1 MIVEKYDMWVTLDY
15 TYETVSFKSKE
26 HLVYSNSQDC
36 WISWWIALSNMK
48 VCLILLASLIL
59 VSLAQ
64 KMDPVECDWEKEWM
78 CPGEWNEDKQ
88 PISPDYCIPIKVGD
102 CYNYCPVGDWY
113 CSKDGEDRMFC
124 PGNIDING
132 CEELGYCYPGSK

>member
-15 TYETVSFKSKE
+15 AYETVSFKSTE
-26 HLVYSNSQDC
+26 HLVYFISQDC
-36 WISWWIALSNMK
+36 WISWWITLSNMK

-64 KMDPVECDWEKEWM
+64 KMDPVECDWEKEWL
-78 CPGEWNEDKQ
+78 CPAEYGL
-88 PISPDYCIPIKVGD
+88 DYCIPIKVGD

-113 CSKDGEDRMFC
+113 CSSDGKDRIFC

-132 CEELGYCYPGSK
+132 CEELGSCSSGSK

>member
-15 TYETVSFKSKE
+15 AYETVSFKSKE
-26 HLVYSNSQDC
+26 HLVYSISQDC
-36 WISWWIALSNMK
+36 WISWWITLSNMK

-113 CSKDGEDRMFC
+113 CGKDRILC
-124 PGNIDING
+124 PGSIDING
-132 CEELGYCYPGSK
+132 CKELDSCWPGSK

>member
-15 TYETVSFKSKE
+15 AYETVSFKSKG
-26 HLVYSNSQDC
+26 HLVYSISQDC
-36 WISWWIALSNMK
+36 WISWWITLSNMK

-64 KMDPVECDWEKEWM
+64 KMDPVECDWEKEWL
-78 CPGEWNEDKQ
+78 CPAEYGL
-88 PISPDYCIPIKVGD
+88 DYCIPIKVGD
-102 CYNYCPVGDWY
+102 CYNYCPLGDWY
-113 CSKDGEDRMFC
+113 CGKDRIFC

-132 CEELGYCYPGSK
+132 CEELGGCSSGSK